1 MFDLSKHCFNVTVFL
16 TTVIIFFCG
25 VIDARSIDDYP
36 VDELNKRKKI
46 IHREI
51 EKGKQDVEAYTRRE
65 KDIIQRL
72 NRVDR
77 ALDTSKKRFAELK
90 REIETLE
97 IKIDEVL
104 TTSKEL
110 KKHIQINQEY
120 VAKRLVALYKLNR
133 LGKLHLLASADTINE
148 FIQRKVALERILA
161 YDENVQRDLI
171 KSQIELKEMLQ
182 SLDEHV
188 DLKNDRLA
196 ELQKQTSLIVQEKS
210 TRTKLLA
217 DIRKQKSL
225 ELAAIDEL
233 TQAAADLEQKIKLL
247 NLKKTKAV
255 ADKNALQLSFP
266 AYKGLLIM
274 PVKGKIINLFGP
286 YRNPKYNTTNY
297 RSGID
302 IRADHGE
309 PIRSV
314 FQGKVIYS
322 EWFKGYG
329 NMIIID
335 HGHSYYTVYA
345 HLEETFK
352 SKGDSVDTG
361 EVIATVGDTGSITGA
376 KLYFEVRHH
385 GKPMDPLKWL
395 KKG

>member
-1 MFDLSKHCFNVTVFL
+1 M
-16 TTVIIFFCG
+16 IIFFCG